1 MSGEIA
7 HFALILAC
15 VVAGLQG
22 VLPLAGA
29 ATQRGRWQALAKP
42 CAQLQFTLIA
52 LAYGLL
58 TWAAVNDDFSILTV
72 ASQSNSLLPLPY
84 KIASIWG
91 GHEGSLML
99 WVLMLSGWT
108 VAVAQ
113 FSKALPAAMV
123 SRAIGVLGLISTGFL
138 AFILFTSN
146 PFERV
151 LPVPV
156 DGRDLNPLLQDPGLV
171 IHPPML
177 YMGYVGFSVAFAF
190 AVAALMSGR
199 MDAAWARWSRPWTLI
214 AWVFMTAGIALGSWW
229 AYYELGWGGWW
240 FWDPVENASL
250 MPWLTGTALIHSLM
264 VTDKRGGFK
273 AWTALLAIATFSLSL
288 LGTFLVRSG
297 VLTSVHAFASD
308 PTRGLFILILL
319 ALVVGA
325 SLVLFALR
333 APQATVTAPVGLLSR
348 ETLLLIN
355 SVLLVVATL
364 AVLLGTVYPLIVDAL
379 QLGKL
384 SVGPPYFNTV
394 FVPLMVPVAF
404 LMVPGAIAHWR
415 ESRWSDLRH
424 NVRIPAA
431 VALGAAA
438 SVGLMTERGSWGSAL
453 GVGLAAWVITGLLL
467 QVLERW
473 LKPGRIPLGFW
484 GMHLAHLGVA
494 VTIMGITLVSHF
506 EQQLDVTMKTG
517 ERVSLAGYDF
527 ELKQVA
533 VVDGPN
539 YRALQADMW
548 VTRDGALS
556 VLRPEKR
563 QYFSSNMPMTEAAI
577 DHGLTRDVY
586 VTLGEAS
593 DGQGQ
598 AWHVRIHHKPFVSW
612 LWGGAGLMVLGGLL
626 GAADRRY
633 RRSRAAAQV
642 PTLAEAT
649 P

>member
-1 MSGEIA
+1 
-7 HFALILAC
+7 
-15 VVAGLQG
+15 
-22 VLPLAGA
+22 
-29 ATQRGRWQALAKP
+29 
-42 CAQLQFTLIA
+42 
-52 LAYGLL
+52 
-58 TWAAVNDDFSILTV
+58 
-72 ASQSNSLLPLPY
+72 
-84 KIASIWG
+84 
-91 GHEGSLML
+91 
-99 WVLMLSGWT
+99 
-108 VAVAQ
+108 
-113 FSKALPAAMV
+113 
-123 SRAIGVLGLISTGFL
+123 
-138 AFILFTSN
+138 
-146 PFERV
+146 
-151 LPVPV
+151 
-156 DGRDLNPLLQDPGLV
+156 
-171 IHPPML
+171 
-177 YMGYVGFSVAFAF
+177 
-190 AVAALMSGR
+190 
-199 MDAAWARWSRPWTLI
+199 
-214 AWVFMTAGIALGSWW
+214 
-229 AYYELGWGGWW
+229 
-240 FWDPVENASL
+240 
-250 MPWLTGTALIHSLM
+250 
-264 VTDKRGGFK
+264 
-273 AWTALLAIATFSLSL
+273 
-288 LGTFLVRSG
+288 
-297 VLTSVHAFASD
+297 
-308 PTRGLFILILL
+308 
-319 ALVVGA
+319 
-325 SLVLFALR
+325 
-333 APQATVTAPVGLLSR
+333 
-348 ETLLLIN
+348 
-355 SVLLVVATL
+355 
-364 AVLLGTVYPLIVDAL
+364 
-379 QLGKL
+379 
-384 SVGPPYFNTV
+384 
-394 FVPLMVPVAF
+394 MVPVAF
-404 LMVPGAIAHWR
+404 LMVPDAIPHWR
-415 ESRWSDLRH
+415 ESRWGDLRH

-494 VTIMGITLVSHF
+494 VTIVGITLVSHF

-533 VVDGPN
+533 VIDGPN

-642 PTLAEAT
+642 PALAEAT